1 MVSPREG
8 MKGAQAE
15 PRGTLEMIRVDQ
27 DIRHGRIPS
36 QVAKE
41 IRVASRLTSSA
52 SANLLTICV
61 RGRDRHQWPEE
72 LGRRANRP
80 LRELTV
86 INVAPCAPTQNK
98 NGRASIA

>member
-36 QVAKE
+36 QVAKA

-52 SANLLTICV
+52 SANLLTICA
-61 RGRDRHQWPEE
+61 G
-72 LGRRANRP
+72 A
-80 LRELTV
+80 TA
-86 INVAPCAPTQNK
+86 I
-98 NGRASIA
+98 NGRKNWAVEPTDHCEN